1 MTNKQANEL
10 NQKLVRELN
19 MLNTAFVTG
28 DIFLFAGE
36 IIRRKVPRLSREL
49 KEIAIKYI
57 SDDISTLNTSY
68 WRSVADEAS
77 RRLGVSISV
86 RTAKYYMQ
94 DKHRN

>member
-1 MTNKQANEL
+1 MKKNSKKQYE
-10 NQKLVRELN
+10 VN
-19 MLNTAFVTG
+19 MLNTAFISG

-36 IIRRKVPRLSREL
+36 IIRRKVPRLSREV
-49 KEIAIKYI
+49 KEIAIKYV
-57 SDDISTLNTSY
+57 SNDISPLNTSY
-68 WRSVADEAS
+68 WRSLADEAS